1 MNSTGEV
8 EALRMA
14 EARAE
19 AEETMAPSG
28 SSSSWDTWRSVWLGL
43 ELASE
48 EGEEERAKRRKERLL

>member
-14 EARAE
+14 EARAD

-28 SSSSWDTWRSVWLGL
+28 SSASWETWRSVWLGL

-48 EGEEERAKRRKERLL
+48 EGEEERA